1 MKKFLFALL
10 VLVISCNESEMAESW
25 RAKLLLNGTIKVIYL
40 KKGYAID
47 DTIVYDYE
55 KIVLLNKIQDSAIIK

>member
-10 VLVISCNESEMAESW
+10 VFVISCNESEMGESW
-25 RAKLLLNGTIKVIYL
+25 RAKLLLDGTIKVLYL
-40 KKGYAID
+40 KKGYIID